1 MNNIGSEISEPFEW
15 MIMLVLKFQ
24 RLLYIQSAGS
34 CAVAAMMTCRNCLAC
49 ESNPILFE
57 RSKLRL
63 VTSGEELQ
71 QTERDESEAEDEA
84 EKSKVDDDM
93 EDNMEVVD
101 EDGVKEST

>member
-1 MNNIGSEISEPFEW
+1 MDDNVGSEISETLIYSICRFLCCCSNDD
-15 MIMLVLKFQ
+15 MQK
-24 RLLYIQSAGS
+24 LLSLRKQSH
-34 CAVAAMMTCRNCLAC
+34 
-49 ESNPILFE
+49 IFE

-71 QTERDESEAEDEA
+71 QTEKDESEAEDEA

-93 EDNMEVVD
+93 EDDMEVVD